1 MAQKP
6 TSPPETRS
14 PEKRARRPSAPP
26 DELRGW
32 RRRVFPL
39 LTVVLVPSLLLGGLE
54 LALRLGGYGVDSDF
68 WQTVEVSDPAS
79 SEVEELWIPNS
90 RFGWRFFPPAIARSP
105 VVSKVA
111 REPEGDP
118 LRVVV
123 LGGSAALGTPDAAFG
138 FGRQLEVML
147 EETWPEREVE
157 VVVTAMTAINSHV
170 VLPIAEESLRRL
182 DPDVL
187 AVYLGNNEVVGP
199 WGPGTVFAG
208 FSDSLSAIRWSL
220 WLSSTRIGQ
229 LVQDLAGGGEDV
241 PSEWRGLGLFE
252 ERELAPDDPRL
263 ESVYSHLEAN
273 LRDLAAAAR
282 RDGVPV
288 LLSTV
293 AVNLT
298 DSPPFASVH
307 REDLTEEELARW
319 QEAFD
324 RGVERLEAAQGEEDV
339 REALAALGEAEEL
352 DGGYAALH
360 FYMAHAHKLLQEPEE
375 AERRWRQARDTDALR
390 FRADSR
396 IDEVIRKV
404 AESEE
409 GVDLVDG
416 QAAVA
421 GDDGPP
427 GNEVFW
433 EHVHL
438 NPEGNYRLA
447 EAFFRGVAT
456 LPGVGIGD
464 TEGGE
469 VEDGDPQGEPI
480 PEPAAA
486 PQPPPRERLGERLAL
501 SPWNRHRM
509 VEDILAMTSRPPFT
523 AQLGHREV
531 LRQRRLLAAELRL
544 EALAETEASI
554 ELHRRALETRPDD
567 LLLRANHASLLQD
580 AGRYEDSVEQWDE
593 LLDRLPGVLPWRTER
608 AFALA
613 DLARQEASRAA
624 AERETAEA
632 ESEDGTGSAGAG
644 DRGSID
650 SEPMREAI
658 AEMEAI
664 RDARPESPE
673 AWVNLGSVLGRAR
686 REDRAEDVYREALER
701 FPSYRPALFN
711 LGTLLADQGD
721 LDGAE
726 ALYREALD
734 GMEKGDRETFA
745 AELHGRL
752 GEVLDRK
759 EDFEGALA
767 EYRAALEIDPH
778 LAPVRNNLGF
788 LLERRGELDEAAE
801 AYRKALE
808 SDPSYPLPYFNLGD
822 LLLQGGRAEQAA
834 AAYNAGLSV
843 APFNLQARY
852 NFGTAL
858 AAAGRRAEAAET
870 FRRLL
875 QVAPGHPGALN
886 NLAWLLA
893 DPESGELREPEEAV
907 RLAEQALARLPS
919 NPRVLETLARAYAAA
934 GRRGEARDAT
944 RRALEAARR
953 TGNEGLVQAL
963 SERLRD
969 LR

>member
-6 TSPPETRS
+6 APSSKKRSSEKASTRSSPPPGR
-14 PEKRARRPSAPP
+14 
-26 DELRGW
+26 LLGW
-32 RRRVFPL
+32 RRWVFPL
-39 LTVVLVPSLLLGGLE
+39 LTVVLVPLVLVGGLE
-54 LALRLGGYGVDSDF
+54 LALRLGGYGIDPDF
-68 WQTVEVSDPAS
+68 WQTVAVATPVGESQT
-79 SEVEELWIPNS
+79 SETEDFWTPNP

-105 VVSKVA
+105 VISRVA
-111 REPEGDP
+111 QQPEGDP

-147 EETWPEREVE
+147 AETWPEREVE
-157 VVVTAMTAINSHV
+157 VVIAAMTAINSHV
-170 VLPIAEESLRRL
+170 VLPIAEETLRRL

-220 WLSSTRIGQ
+220 WLSSTRTGQ
-229 LVQDLAGGGEDV
+229 LIQNLTRGDGDL
-241 PSEWRGLGLFE
+241 PSEWRGLELFE
-252 ERELAPDDPRL
+252 ERKLAPEDPRL
-263 ESVYSHLEAN
+263 EAVYGHLEAN

-282 RDGVPV
+282 RAGVPV

-307 REDLTEEELARW
+307 RTELDDEELARW
-319 QEAFD
+319 QDAFD
-324 RGVERLEAAQGEEDV
+324 RGVEELGSAQGEEDV
-339 REALAALGEAEEL
+339 REALTLLGEAEEI
-352 DGGYAALH
+352 DDDYAELH
-360 FYMAHAHKLLQEPEE
+360 FYLAHAHKLVQEPEE
-375 AERRWRQARDTDALR
+375 AEGRWRRARDTDALR
-390 FRADSR
+390 FRADAR
-396 IDEVIRKV
+396 INEAIRRV

-409 GVDLVDG
+409 GVELVDG
-416 QAAVA
+416 ETAVA

-447 EAFFRGVAT
+447 EAFFRGIAA
-456 LPGVGIGD
+456 LPGVATD
-464 TEGGE
+464 DAEG
-469 VEDGDPQGEPI
+469 
-480 PEPAAA
+480 AAA

-509 VEDILAMTSRPPFT
+509 VEDVLAMTSRPPFT

-544 EALAETEASI
+544 ESLANSDASV
-554 ELHRRALETRPDD
+554 ELYRRALETRPDD
-567 LLLRANHASLLQD
+567 LPLRANFASLLQD
-580 AGRYEDSVEQWDE
+580 VGRFEESVEQWDQ
-593 LLDRLPGVLPWRTER
+593 LFDRLPGVLPWRTER

-613 DLARQEASRAA
+613 DLARQNASR
-624 AERETAEA
+624 EA
-632 ESEDGTGSAGAG
+632 SEDGSEEGGSEDAEAAGPIA
-644 DRGSID
+644 
-650 SEPMREAI
+650 SEPMNEAI

-686 REDRAEDVYREALER
+686 REARAEEVYREALER

-721 LDGAE
+721 LDAAE
-726 ALYREALD
+726 ALYRDALERIGED
-734 GMEKGDRETFA
+734 DRLSA

-752 GEVLDRK
+752 GEVLERR
-759 EDFEGALA
+759 EDLEDALA
-767 EYRAALEIDPH
+767 EYRAALELQPD

-788 LLERRGELDEAAE
+788 LLERRGELSQAAE

-822 LLLQGGRAEQAA
+822 LLLQSGRAEQAA

-858 AAAGRRAEAAET
+858 AAAGRQTEAAET

-875 QVAPGHPGALN
+875 LVAPGHPGALN

-893 DPESGELREPEEAV
+893 NSDSDELRDPEEAV
-907 RLAEQALARLPS
+907 RLAEQASARLPD

-934 GRRGEARDAT
+934 RRRGEAR
-944 RRALEAARR
+944 EAARR
-953 TGNEGLVQAL
+953 AVEAARRGGSEELAQAL
-963 SERLRD
+963 SERLQD
-969 LR
+969 LQ

>member
-1 MAQKP
+1 MAATSETPEASTPGSEGSPSSPSEAPPAAAQPSPP
-6 TSPPETRS
+6 TSS
-14 PEKRARRPSAPP
+14 SGEK
-26 DELRGW
+26 LRGW
-32 RRRVFPL
+32 RRWVFPL
-39 LTVVLVPSLLLGGLE
+39 LTVVAVPLLLLGGLE
-54 LALRLGGYGVDSDF
+54 LALRLGGYGVVPDF
-68 WQTVEVSDPAS
+68 WRTVEVKDRET
-79 SEVEELWIPNS
+79 SEVEAFWTPNP

-105 VVSKVA
+105 VISRVA
-111 REPEGDP
+111 REPEGDR

-147 EETWPEREVE
+147 AETWPEREVE
-157 VVVTAMTAINSHV
+157 VVIAALTAVNSHV
-170 VLPIAEESLRRL
+170 VLAIAEESLQRL
-182 DPDVL
+182 EPDAL

-220 WLSSTRIGQ
+220 WLSSTRTGQ
-229 LVQDLAGGGEDV
+229 LVRNLAGGGEDA
-241 PSEWRGLGLFE
+241 PSEWLGLELFE
-252 ERELAPDDPRL
+252 ERKLAPDDPRL
-263 ESVYSHLEAN
+263 ETVYDHLEAN

-282 RDGVPV
+282 DAGVPV

-307 REDLTEEELARW
+307 RSGLGEEELSRW
-319 QEAFD
+319 REAFD
-324 RGVERLEAAQGEEDV
+324 RGVERLEGAQGTEDV
-339 REALAALGEAEEL
+339 REALAALQEAEEI
-352 DGGYAALH
+352 DGGYADLH
-360 FYMAHAHKLLQEPEE
+360 FYLAHAHKLLQEPEE
-375 AERRWRQARDTDALR
+375 AARRWRRARDTDALR

-396 IDEVIRKV
+396 INETIRRV
-404 AESEE
+404 AETEE
-409 GVDLVDG
+409 GVELIDG
-416 QAAVA
+416 EAAVA

-427 GNEVFW
+427 GNEVLW

-447 EAFFRGVAT
+447 EAFFRGVAA
-456 LPGVGIGD
+456 LPGAAN
-464 TEGGE
+464 GE
-469 VEDGDPQGEPI
+469 
-480 PEPAAA
+480 A
-486 PQPPPRERLGERLAL
+486 PQPPPRQRVGERLAL
-501 SPWNRHRM
+501 SPWNRYRM
-509 VEDILAMTSRPPFT
+509 VDDVLAMTSRPPFT
-523 AQLGHREV
+523 GQLGHRQV

-544 EALAETEASI
+544 EVLAERDASA
-554 ELHRRALETRPDD
+554 ELYRRALETRPDD
-567 LLLRANHASLLQD
+567 LPLRANYASLLQD
-580 AGRYEDSVEQWDE
+580 SGRLQESVAQWDE

-613 DLARQEASRAA
+613 DQARRDAAREAR
-624 AERETAEA
+624 TGG
-632 ESEDGTGSAGAG
+632 SEGSGTGEPAGSEPAG
-644 DRGSID
+644 EEPID
-650 SEPMREAI
+650 SEPMNEAV
-658 AEMEAI
+658 AEMEAV

-673 AWVNLGSVLGRAR
+673 AWVNLGSVLDRAR
-686 REDRAEDVYREALER
+686 RDDRAEQVYRETLER

-721 LDGAE
+721 LDAAE
-726 ALYREALD
+726 ALYREALEPLGEED
-734 GMEKGDRETFA
+734 GDGSREAPDA

-752 GEVLDRK
+752 GEVLERK

-767 EYRAALEIDPH
+767 EYRAALELEPD

-788 LLERRGELDEAAE
+788 LLERQGKLNEAAE
-801 AYRKALE
+801 AYRRALE

-834 AAYNAGLSV
+834 AAYNAGLSL

-858 AAAGRRAEAAET
+858 AAAGRQAEAAET

-893 DPESGELREPEEAV
+893 NSESDELRDPEEAV
-907 RLAEQALARLPS
+907 RLAEQAVARIPD
-919 NPRVLETLARAYAAA
+919 PRLLETLARAYAAA
-934 GRRGEARDAT
+934 GRRGEAHEAAN
-944 RRALEAARR
+944 RALEAARR
-953 TGNEGLVQAL
+953 SGEEGLVEAL
-963 SERLRD
+963 TERLRD
-969 LR
+969 LL